1 MVTNMTEGSPF
12 KIILAFTLPLFIGNV
27 FQQMYN
33 IADVIIVGRTLGVEA
48 LASVGATI
56 PIFMVAMGATVGM
69 TGGFAVVTGQRFGAG
84 DMAGVKKS
92 VAVSIILS
100 AVYTIVFMLL
110 KTDNKWKR
118 TLCSRNTNK
127 K

>member
-1 MVTNMTEGSPF
+1 MVTNMTEGSPL